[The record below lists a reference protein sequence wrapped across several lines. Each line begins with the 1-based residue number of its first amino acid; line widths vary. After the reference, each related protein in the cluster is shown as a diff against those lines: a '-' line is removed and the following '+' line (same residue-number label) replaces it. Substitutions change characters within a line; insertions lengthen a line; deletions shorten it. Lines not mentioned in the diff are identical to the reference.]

1 VRGQPALGKRP
12 ANEGRLSDL
21 ARTDH
26 HLHMAAL
33 LGDSVTD
40 ELGLG
45 ADDLRH
51 AYTLL
56 RIVSKITQRPE

>member
-1 VRGQPALGKRP
+1 
-12 ANEGRLSDL
+12 
-21 ARTDH
+21 
-26 HLHMAAL
+26 MAAL